1 MLNAVRLTFYTM
13 MMIALHTTDGGGA
26 GINRVLR
33 EIQNTYTYTGKL

>member
-1 MLNAVRLTFYTM
+1 MINTVRLFFYTM
-13 MMIALHTTDGGGA
+13 MMIALHTTDNGA

>member
-13 MMIALHTTDGGGA
+13 MMIALHTTDGGA
-26 GINRVLR
+26 GIHRVLR